1 MNGSRT
7 VKVPSPTAVR
17 EEERSRIARN
27 LHDDV
32 LQRLARISHVAGL
45 LDLAPEQQQAI
56 STAVAD
62 VDERLRYVIRDLRPP
77 GPDRS
82 LTEAFRALSTGDVR
96 LGLRVRSDPVAES
109 ALPPEVKLA
118 AYRAVQEAVN
128 NAIGHAGVDE
138 VQVDLALDRQVLRLQ
153 VTDRGK
159 GFDLTV
165 PQKPDRFGLLV
176 MRERVEALGG
186 TLDIVSQP
194 GRGTR
199 VLVTMPVMQSKG
211 EGSPDDSLEQQES
224 IHRRNLV
231 PES

>member
-1 MNGSRT
+1 MNGSHT

-17 EEERSRIARN
+17 EEERRRIARN

-45 LDLAPEQQQAI
+45 LDLALEQQQVI
-56 STAVAD
+56 SAAVAD
-62 VDERLRYVIRDLRPP
+62 VDEHLRHVIRDLRPP

-82 LTEAFRALSTGDVR
+82 LAKAFRALSTSDVC
-96 LGLRVRSDPVAES
+96 LKLCVRSDPVAES

-128 NAIGHAGVDE
+128 NAIRHAEVDE
-138 VQVDLALDRQVLRLQ
+138 VQVDLALGKHVLRLQ
-153 VTDRGK
+153 VTDYGK
-159 GFDLTV
+159 GFDSTA

-194 GRGTR
+194 GHGTQ
-199 VLVTMPVMQSKG
+199 VLVIMPAM
-211 EGSPDDSLEQQES
+211 
-224 IHRRNLV
+224 
-231 PES
+231 